1 MLSNK
6 IVFVTNLIDTI
17 KFPFRKD
24 KELYRSFYDMMGFYP
39 HHIQHYKQALM
50 HKSVSIKNEKG
61 RPLNNERLEFLGDAI
76 LGAVVGDIVYQRF
89 QGKREG
95 FLTNARSKIVQ
106 RETLGKV
113 ATKVG
118 LSKLIQTNGSFH
130 SHNSYI
136 EGNALEALI
145 GAIYLDR
152 GYDYCMLFVKKQILG
167 HVLNLDKMVQQE
179 ANFKSKLLEWSQ
191 KNRVQLEYRLV
202 KETHEENVTPIFL
215 SQVILEG
222 IECGKGKGYS
232 KKESHQIASKETL
245 MALRKDPKLEQ
256 QILKM
261 KEQHAVMEIPAEAVA
276 VTY

>member
-6 IVFVTNLIDTI
+6 IVLVTNLIDTI

-24 KELYRSFYDMMGFYP
+24 KELYRSFYNMIGFFP
-39 HHIQHYKQALM
+39 HHIQYYKQALM
-50 HKSVSIKNEKG
+50 HKSLLMKSEKG

-76 LGAVVGDIVYQRF
+76 LSAVVSEIVYQRF

-113 ATKVG
+113 AIKVG
-118 LSKLIQTNGSFH
+118 LDKLIQSNGCFQ

-167 HVLNLDKMVQQE
+167 HILDLDKVAYRE
-179 ANFKSKLLEWSQ
+179 VNFKSKLLEWSQ
-191 KNRVQLEYRLV
+191 KNHIQLEYRLIT
-202 KETHEENVTPIFL
+202 ETHEENGAPIFL

-222 IECGKGKGYS
+222 IECATGKGYS
-232 KKESHQIASKETL
+232 KKESQQRASKETL
-245 MALRKDPKLEQ
+245 NALKNDRDLEQ
-256 QILKM
+256 RVFEM
-261 KEQHAVMEIPAEAVA
+261 KEQHAFIDIPEMAVPD
-276 VTY
+276 TY

>member
-50 HKSVSIKNEKG
+50 HKSVSMKNEKG

-179 ANFKSKLLEWSQ
+179 ANFKSKLLEWNQ

-202 KETHEENVTPIFL
+202 KETHEENGTPIFL

-256 QILKM
+256 HILKM

>member
-191 KNRVQLEYRLV
+191 KNRIQLEYRLV
-202 KETHEENVTPIFL
+202 KETHEENGTPIFL

-256 QILKM
+256 HILKM

>member
-17 KFPFRKD
+17 KSPFRKD

-202 KETHEENVTPIFL
+202 KETHEENGTPIFL

>member
-1 MLSNK
+1 M
-6 IVFVTNLIDTI
+6 
-17 KFPFRKD
+17 R
-24 KELYRSFYDMMGFYP
+24 
-39 HHIQHYKQALM
+39 
-50 HKSVSIKNEKG
+50 
-61 RPLNNERLEFLGDAI
+61 
-76 LGAVVGDIVYQRF
+76 
-89 QGKREG
+89 
-95 FLTNARSKIVQ
+95 
-106 RETLGKV
+106 
-113 ATKVG
+113 

-191 KNRVQLEYRLV
+191 KNRIQLEYRLV
-202 KETHEENVTPIFL
+202 KETHEENGTPIFL

-256 QILKM
+256 HILKM

>member
-118 LSKLIQTNGSFH
+118 FNKSPLVCWNDYSTCPSETQRVPAHFYVRGRVVSSYFRSRSARSSPYGRSWPSFTAP
-130 SHNSYI
+130 SS
-136 EGNALEALI
+136 AST
-145 GAIYLDR
+145 R
-152 GYDYCMLFVKKQILG
+152 
-167 HVLNLDKMVQQE
+167 
-179 ANFKSKLLEWSQ
+179 
-191 KNRVQLEYRLV
+191 RVFSAWGV
-202 KETHEENVTPIFL
+202 SVTVR
-215 SQVILEG
+215 S
-222 IECGKGKGYS
+222 
-232 KKESHQIASKETL
+232 
-245 MALRKDPKLEQ
+245 
-256 QILKM
+256 
-261 KEQHAVMEIPAEAVA
+261 
-276 VTY
+276 

>member
-50 HKSVSIKNEKG
+50 HKSVSMKNEKG

-202 KETHEENVTPIFL
+202 KETHEENGTSIFL